1 LQYEALLAG
10 LRKSL
15 RERLRQSPLMD
26 EEQFVRDIEDACR
39 HMWRNWCGGTLA

>member
-1 LQYEALLAG
+1 
-10 LRKSL
+10 
-15 RERLRQSPLMD
+15 MD